1 MQNGIFARKRL
12 GKRLNVTYRTERF
25 LKSEK
30 CAMKRNPQ
38 FVLVGLK
45 FKQFLIALFLFSPI
59 LVHYYASGIFA
70 NQSHVA
76 YFYILILTIKIYISC
91 VFPIKSSTI
100 SHILIWIALDNSR
113 DFLSFIFLDDLDF
126 KNGNVWFTIQNARI
140 SSTYTTVYAYFFLKN
155 RNVIGKIDICR
166 FLF

>member
-1 MQNGIFARKRL
+1 MFRSSKVATIPNKNPPPLRKIRNAEWNFCAQKIRKEI
-12 GKRLNVTYRTERF
+12 KRHLYYREI

-30 CAMKRNPQ
+30 KCNENKSKL
-38 FVLVGLK
+38 FVLVCLK
-45 FKQFLIALFLFSPI
+45 FKQFLFVLFSPI
-59 LVHYYASGIFA
+59 SVHCASGIFA

-76 YFYILILTIKIYISC
+76 FLHTIHILTIKIYISC
-91 VFPIKSSTI
+91 VFPIKSTI

-140 SSTYTTVYAYFFLKN
+140 SST
-155 RNVIGKIDICR
+155 
-166 FLF
+166 

>member
-45 FKQFLIALFLFSPI
+45 FKQFLIALFFF
-59 LVHYYASGIFA
+59 IFRT
-70 NQSHVA
+70 QC
-76 YFYILILTIKIYISC
+76 LTISEEK
-91 VFPIKSSTI
+91 T
-100 SHILIWIALDNSR
+100 
-113 DFLSFIFLDDLDF
+113 F
-126 KNGNVWFTIQNARI
+126 KPQRQEKVE
-140 SSTYTTVYAYFFLKN
+140 SEKN
-155 RNVIGKIDICR
+155 E
-166 FLF
+166 